1 MNKTNLLNE
10 YSNTEDRLLI
20 SKVLDKLQY
29 CDTRNKITYLY
40 FLNLFE
46 KNLIINFLKKIKK
59 TNYLFYGGY
68 DNCERTVL
76 FFYPSKYDNNII
88 LSNIKNIIKILRI
101 ELPKDLYSK
110 YNHKIYLGGLMK
122 LGIKRETIG
131 DIITYETGADIII
144 LENISNYLY
153 NNIQELTRFQKC
165 NFQILDIENLKSITP
180 TFKEFDIILPSLR
193 LDSFVSHVMHCSR
206 NKAIEIIND
215 GRVFVN
221 FSTITKYNKIL
232 SENDIITIRGT
243 GRFYITE
250 ILGKTKKDNV
260 KIKVKKPI

>member
-1 MNKTNLLNE
+1 M
-10 YSNTEDRLLI
+10 
-20 SKVLDKLQY
+20 
-29 CDTRNKITYLY
+29 
-40 FLNLFE
+40 FE
-46 KNLIINFLKKIKK
+46 KNLIIKFLKKIKK

-68 DNCERTVL
+68 DNCERSIL

-131 DIITYETGADIII
+131 DIITYDTGADIIV

-153 NNIQELTRFQKC
+153 NNIQSLTRFQKC
-165 NFQILDIENLKSITP
+165 NFEILDIENLKNITP
-180 TFKEFDIILPSLR
+180 NFKEFDIILPSLR
-193 LDSFVSHVMHCSR
+193 LDSFVSHVMHYSR
-206 NKAIEIIND
+206 SNALEVINE
-215 GRVFVN
+215 GRVFIN
-221 FSTITKYNKIL
+221 FSNVTKYNKIL
-232 SENDIITIRGT
+232 SINDIITIRGF

>member
-10 YSNTEDRLLI
+10 FSNVEERLLI
-20 SKVLDKLQY
+20 SKVLDKLHY
-29 CDTRNKITYLY
+29 CETRNKISYLY

-46 KNLIINFLKKIKK
+46 KNLIIKFLKKIKK
-59 TNYLFYGGY
+59 LNYLFYGGY
-68 DNCERTVL
+68 DDCERTVL
-76 FFYPSKYDNNII
+76 FFYPSKYDSNII

-110 YNHKIYLGGLMK
+110 YNHKMYLGGLMK

-131 DIITYETGADIII
+131 DIITYDTGADIII

-153 NNIQELTRFQKC
+153 NNIQSLTRFQKC
-165 NFQILDIENLKSITP
+165 NFEILDIENLKNITP
-180 TFKEFDIILPSLR
+180 NFKEFDIILPSLR
-193 LDSFVSHVMHCSR
+193 LDSFVSHVMHYSR
-206 NKAIEIIND
+206 SNALKVINE
-215 GRVFVN
+215 GRVFIN
-221 FSTITKYNKIL
+221 FSNVTKYNKIL
-232 SENDIITIRGT
+232 SINDIITIRGF